1 MSGSGHESCADA
13 DAPQRGNLVP
23 LNRARLSSPKFHVF
37 RGRATGTASLSRHL
51 LSLEIVE
58 LIDTGAE
65 WARMH
70 ATGNREHVK
79 RFTRFLD
86 SFSTSQDLD

>member
-13 DAPQRGNLVP
+13 DAPQRENLVP

-65 WARMH
+65 S
-70 ATGNREHVK
+70 TNEREC
-79 RFTRFLD
+79 TRQVIV
-86 SFSTSQDLD
+86 SV